1 MFACPFNWGSGA
13 ALHGD
18 GKHRYGSRCRRKLP
32 TLVFCFAKFEVD
44 VDIKAR
50 CPEGSVA
57 EGPGVAGS
65 GEQGGRARDADADAD
80 ADGTPVLAGKGAP

>member
-1 MFACPFNWGSGA
+1 MLFACPFNWGSGP

-65 GEQGGRARDADADAD
+65 GE
-80 ADGTPVLAGKGAP
+80 AGLETQTQTQMQTGLPC